1 MILIFSSVNL
11 YSFDSTVIFALEKQ
25 DNDEWHLFSH
35 NKDGKKHLIW
45 HNRKYSHPVSFSLF
59 EFSY

>member
-1 MILIFSSVNL
+1 MILTFSFVNL
-11 YSFDSTVIFALEKQ
+11 YSFVSSVIFIQEKQ

-45 HNRKYSHPVSFSLF
+45 HDPKSSHPVSFSFF
-59 EFSY
+59 ERSC